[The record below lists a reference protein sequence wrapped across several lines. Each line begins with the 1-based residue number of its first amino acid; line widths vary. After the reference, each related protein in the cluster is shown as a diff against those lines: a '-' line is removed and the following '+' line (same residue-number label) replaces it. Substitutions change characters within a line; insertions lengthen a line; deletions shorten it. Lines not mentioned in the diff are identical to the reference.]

1 MKSFPLCQIHH
12 PDRNN
17 AKYAGKERK
26 NRRKS
31 TFHGVL
37 WVKTNGE
44 KVRKHAEKKVF
55 CAEIF

>member
-44 KVRKHAEKKVF
+44 KVKTRREKSF
-55 CAEIF
+55 LC